1 MQTLTK
7 FSTIIAL
14 AGAICFG
21 STLPA
26 FARPAV
32 ITAEDSKATINV
44 RSQPNTYAKTVTTG
58 RVGTAIEVLRQI
70 APPDQDYAWVYAK
83 VGQEEGWIHA
93 AFIEYAVERKT
104 YGTLYGH
111 SLAGRI
117 NVRSGP
123 STKGKILR
131 EGLPGDMVQ
140 VLRTLKGDGG
150 YKWHSIQYADSS
162 KGWIR
167 EDLIMIWSD

>member
-1 MQTLTK
+1 MQTLTQ
-7 FSTIIAL
+7 FAIML
-14 AGAICFG
+14 GFAGAIGCG
-21 STLPA
+21 SILPA

-32 ITAEDSKATINV
+32 MIAEDSNATINV
-44 RSQPNTYAKTVTTG
+44 RSQPDTYAKTVTTG
-58 RVGTAIEVLRQI
+58 RVGQQIEVLRQV

-83 VGQEEGWIHA
+83 VGKEQGWIHA
-93 AFIEYAVERKT
+93 AYIEYAAERKA
-104 YGTLYGH
+104 YGTLYGQ
-111 SLAGRI
+111 SLADRI

-150 YKWHSIQYADSS
+150 YKWHSIQFADGS
-162 KGWIR
+162 KGWVR
-167 EDLIMIWSD
+167 EDLMIIWSD